1 MEPTRPRPVR
11 SWPPGRAAHSETLA
25 RTGTVKMP
33 RLQVVA
39 VIATLSGLL
48 GTTVSGA
55 RMSQQSLG
63 PKATGPVLQ
72 FDDYSVTE
80 EFRGVPAPVLLRSAR
95 YGRTFRTRLREGA
108 RSGPNF
114 AGTFSIVIWGC
125 GAPCQMVAVVDARSG
140 QLSRQLLQTSSGVE
154 YRANSRL
161 ILADPVRPDD
171 PPNWKC
177 AACGTPA
184 AYLWTGTE
192 FEPLGRGPH
201 PHRLNWPP

>member
-1 MEPTRPRPVR
+1 MEPTRPTACAIMSQQTRG
-11 SWPPGRAAHSETLA
+11 SFGMLGRTE
-25 RTGTVKMP
+25 TVKMP

-55 RMSQQSLG
+55 RVSQQSLG
-63 PKATGPVLQ
+63 PKATGPVLR

-80 EFRGVPAPVLLRSAR
+80 EFRSVPAPVLLRSAR

-125 GAPCQMVAVVDARSG
+125 GAP
-140 QLSRQLLQTSSGVE
+140 
-154 YRANSRL
+154 
-161 ILADPVRPDD
+161 
-171 PPNWKC
+171 
-177 AACGTPA
+177 
-184 AYLWTGTE
+184 
-192 FEPLGRGPH
+192 
-201 PHRLNWPP
+201 